1 MTLFSHNP
9 IKQLLLEILDFL
21 RYKVDTDQCTAE
33 EIRKFAN
40 IATEQLGTLATTK
53 EIAEFY
59 GESESNVRNILARR
73 VIPKEYK
80 PKRKVYFSFNLF
92 AKLKPK
98 SWKRKEDNSD

>member
-1 MTLFSHNP
+1 MTLFSQNP
-9 IKQLLLEILDFL
+9 TKKLLSEILAFL
-21 RYKVDTDQCTAE
+21 KYKVDTDQCTME
-33 EIRKFAN
+33 EIRKFAD
-40 IATEQLGTLATTK
+40 IAVEQLDTLATTK

-73 VIPKEYK
+73 VIPKEHK

-98 SWKRKEDNSD
+98 SWHRAND

>member
-1 MTLFSHNP
+1 MTLFSESP
-9 IKQLLLEILDFL
+9 TKKILLEILDFL

-33 EIRKFAN
+33 EIRKFAD
-40 IATEQLGTLATTK
+40 IATEQLDTLATSK

-73 VIPKEYK
+73 VIPKSRK

-98 SWKRKEDNSD
+98 SWKRREE

>member
-1 MTLFSHNP
+1 MENKTNEM
-9 IKQLLLEILDFL
+9 QDLLLDIIEFVGFQV
-21 RYKVDTDQCTAE
+21 KTGKCTKETIDRWASVVS
-33 EIRKFAN
+33 
-40 IATEQLGTLATTK
+40 EQLDTLATSK

-73 VIPKEYK
+73 VIPKSHK

-98 SWKRKEDNSD
+98 SWKRKES